1 VRYAIISLAAIA
13 FMTWLNYLPSGDGFE
28 LGNLSGFEAP
38 VRMIAFPLMAACAI
52 ALAAR
57 NQRLGIATVL
67 VSIPTLFTLFFVIAF
82 AIGVAIYGF

>member
-1 VRYAIISLAAIA
+1 
-13 FMTWLNYLPSGDGFE
+13 
-28 LGNLSGFEAP
+28 
-38 VRMIAFPLMAACAI
+38 MIAFPLMAACAI

-82 AIGVAIYGF
+82 AISVAIYGF